1 MQIILQELLEQF
13 EKMEYCGKKLWKK
26 KTAGILLLVL
36 NYFTIA
42 DIEARVPRPI
52 FQVNTEGDIH
62 SVMVNINVCG

>member
-1 MQIILQELLEQF
+1 M
-13 EKMEYCGKKLWKK
+13 EKNFGK

-62 SVMVNINVCG
+62 SVMVSINVCG